1 MIRKITTPTTAF
13 PCSTKLPMA
22 PITEPAEPPLL
33 RMLLVVD
40 TLIPIR
46 YKVVI
51 RSSDGKMENSSASLI
66 FILIS
71 RMINPTDIFRIIITS
86 RKNGLIGMIKSS
98 TIMTTINDTALFN
111 IFLIFV
117 IFYTIF
123 WFLYTSFL
131 FKRKISTSISATI
144 P

>member
-22 PITEPAEPPLL
+22 PMTEPAEPPLL
-33 RMLLVVD
+33 RMLRVVD

-86 RKNGLIGMIKSS
+86 RKNGLIGMINSS

-111 IFLIFV
+111 IFLILV

-123 WFLYTSFL
+123 
-131 FKRKISTSISATI
+131 
-144 P
+144 